1 MYAQCFFWSER
12 DVPSYLI
19 NYLLEHAKEGD
30 WTLTVADVSFRTQ
43 RKDKGSPGRK
53 AIEFDMHNDALLSG
67 EVSRADL
74 VISMLP
80 AHMHL
85 PVALEC
91 VKQKNLVT
99 ASYVTKEM
107 HDLDSEARQNDIII
121 LNECGLILDWSHARV
136 QWRLFMRPG
145 KKEPKIKF
153 FKSFTGGLVAPESK
167 W

>member
-1 MYAQCFFWSER
+1 MRNVFLIGAGRSS
-12 DVPSYLI
+12 SYLI

-30 WTLTVADVSFRTQ
+30 WTLTVADVSIQ
-43 RKDKGSPGRK
+43 NAKEKIKGHPAGR

-91 VKQKNLVT
+91 VKQKKNLVT
-99 ASYVTKEM
+99 
-107 HDLDSEARQNDIII
+107 
-121 LNECGLILDWSHARV
+121 
-136 QWRLFMRPG
+136 
-145 KKEPKIKF
+145 
-153 FKSFTGGLVAPESK
+153 
-167 W
+167 